1 LPSPPIFRRNYIS
14 KVVLERIFTMN
25 SKILRRPY
33 PAVFKPTEGGK
44 PPWLKVKANYGHNY
58 GWVKEMISD
67 LNLHSVCQEA
77 LCPNIGECFTA
88 GISFSLGFLVLMKSA
103 PFVFFLI
110 NISHTSIY
118 ITQNGAND
126 DRKILFK

>member
-1 LPSPPIFRRNYIS
+1 
-14 KVVLERIFTMN
+14 MN

-44 PPWLKVKANYGHNY
+44 PLWLKVKANYGHNY